1 MLSMEDLLDRNLIE
15 EKEPLIVG
23 SRRIM
28 RELCEEFGITN
39 QRMLGN
45 QFSAIVVHL
54 ERYQQFN
61 GTTNS
66 QITEVRMNAAESVR
80 RIIEECQASTGVTKL

>member
-1 MLSMEDLLDRNLIE
+1 MRSMEELLDRNLIE

-23 SRRIM
+23 SRKLL

-45 QFSAIVVHL
+45 QYSALVVFL
-54 ERYQQFN
+54 NR
-61 GTTNS
+61 GDKDS
-66 QITEVRMNAAESVR
+66 MESVE
-80 RIIEECQASTGVTKL
+80 RIIGECQADKGVTYL

>member
-23 SRRIM
+23 SRKKL
-28 RELCEEFGITN
+28 RELCAEFGITN

-45 QFSAIVVHL
+45 QYSAIVVHL
-54 ERYQQFN
+54 ERFKKFGDQQAFECA
-61 GTTNS
+61 
-66 QITEVRMNAAESVR
+66 Q
-80 RIIEECQASTGVTKL
+80 RIILDCQEDKHTTYL